1 MTFTIQGIIDN
12 YVCIGWVKNVCS
24 PKTKMFWKTISQGVV
39 LLDPEVQL
47 KALQDAYLT
56 VQEAKNAHKDIVV
69 ISLKSWLA
77 DHIATLAQ
85 KHQFHYLTHKLP
97 SGFLTNFETLFAT
110 IQQMNEK
117 RKFIASENFVRLT
130 KKEQSMMKRQLA
142 KIEKI
147 YEWVKNLTKKPD
159 LVIVID
165 GGMVADLMQEI
176 WLTRTPSIVLAST
189 DFPQWV
195 AGTDTVIMNL
205 HNQKAPIYVLDEL
218 FS

>member
-12 YVCIGWVKNVCS
+12 YVCIGWVQNVSS
-24 PKTKMFWKTISQGVV
+24 PKTKMFWKSVNQGVV

-47 KALQDAYLT
+47 KALQDAYLA

-77 DHIATLAQ
+77 DHIAALAT
-85 KHQFHYLTHKLP
+85 KHNFHYLTHKLP

-117 RKFIASENFVRLT
+117 KKFIASENFARLT

-147 YEWVKNLTKKPD
+147 YEWVKGLTKKPD
-159 LVIVID
+159 LVIVVD
-165 GGMVADLMQEI
+165 GGMVADLMDEI
-176 WLTRTPSIVLAST
+176 ALTKTPNVILAST
-189 DFPQWV
+189 DFPRWV
-195 AGTDTVIMNL
+195 AGNNTVIMNL
-205 HNQKAPIYVLDEL
+205 HNQKAPTYVLDEL
-218 FS
+218 FA

>member
-1 MTFTIQGIIDN
+1 
-12 YVCIGWVKNVCS
+12 
-24 PKTKMFWKTISQGVV
+24 
-39 LLDPEVQL
+39 
-47 KALQDAYLT
+47 
-56 VQEAKNAHKDIVV
+56 
-69 ISLKSWLA
+69 
-77 DHIATLAQ
+77 
-85 KHQFHYLTHKLP
+85 
-97 SGFLTNFETLFAT
+97 
-110 IQQMNEK
+110 
-117 RKFIASENFVRLT
+117 
-130 KKEQSMMKRQLA
+130 MKRQLA

-147 YEWVKNLTKKPD
+147 YEWVKDLGKKPD

-176 WLTRTPSIVLAST
+176 WLTKTPSIVLAST